1 MDRTGFMSLIS
12 PEGQALLA
20 EVGEIDSK
28 ADMVKVVS
36 KLRGKGH
43 SAELVAT
50 VLTQVKLRRRAKAK
64 FGEFAQTMFFTEEGL
79 EQASRLK
86 VAAIHAGRFRNH
98 GLKRIAD
105 LGCGI
110 GAESLAIA
118 SLDMEVTAFEIDEVT
133 AALATYNLA
142 SFENVKVEQAD
153 VTTIN
158 LDNFDGLFIDPA
170 RRDLKDSKTNIN
182 KRKYDINDFSPS
194 FDFVLE
200 AARTKPT
207 IVKLGP
213 GLDHKDIPDDAEA
226 VWVSDDGDL
235 VELTL
240 YFGILRRPEVK
251 RAALLLSPNGT
262 FEITSSE
269 AERLDAPLGELGRYL
284 YEPDAS
290 IIRSHLVGDL
300 AISLGLN
307 IFSNEIAYLSSDEE
321 VHSPWLKGYE
331 VLENLVFDRKKLKA
345 YLREKNI
352 GVLEIKKR
360 GADITPEQLRRE
372 LDPKGTESATLI
384 VTRVDGAHRVL
395 IVKAL

>member
-1 MDRTGFMSLIS
+1 MSLIS
-12 PEGQALLA
+12 PQGQALLA

-64 FGEFAQTMFFTEEGL
+64 FGEFAPTMFFTEEGL

-290 IIRSHLVGDL
+290 IIRSHLVGNL
-300 AISLGLN
+300 AISLELN

-395 IVKAL
+395 IVRAL

>member
-12 PEGQALLA
+12 PQGQALLA

-98 GLKRIAD
+98 GLTRIAD

-118 SLDMEVTAFEIDEVT
+118 SLNMEVTAFEIDEVT

-290 IIRSHLVGDL
+290 IIRSHLVGNL
-300 AISLGLN
+300 AISLELN

-395 IVKAL
+395 IVRAL

>member
-12 PEGQALLA
+12 PDGQALLA

-36 KLRGKGH
+36 KLRSKGH

-64 FGEFAQTMFFTEEGL
+64 FGEFAETMFLTEEGL

-213 GLDHKDIPDDAEA
+213 GLDHKDIPQDAEA

-240 YFGILRRPEVK
+240 YFGVLKRPGVK
-251 RAALLLSPNGT
+251 RAALLLSPKGT

-307 IFSNEIAYLSSDEE
+307 IFSNEIAYLSSNEE
-321 VHSPWLKGYE
+321 VHFPWLKGYE

-395 IVKAL
+395 IVRAL